1 MTRTILLA
9 AAVLALTAGCAT
21 TFEGKFENEVAC
33 VDEERM
39 TFTSWWF
46 SWLGISAKVSPGS
59 AKQHCGK
66 VLPIILQ
73 VPKQQQKGS
82 I

>member
-9 AAVLALTAGCAT
+9 AAIAALAMTSGCAT
-21 TFEGKFENEVAC
+21 LEGKFENEVAC

-46 SWLGISAKVSPGS
+46 EWLGISAKVSPRS

-66 VLPIILQ
+66 TVPIILQ
-73 VPKQQQKGS
+73 VPKGNV
-82 I
+82 